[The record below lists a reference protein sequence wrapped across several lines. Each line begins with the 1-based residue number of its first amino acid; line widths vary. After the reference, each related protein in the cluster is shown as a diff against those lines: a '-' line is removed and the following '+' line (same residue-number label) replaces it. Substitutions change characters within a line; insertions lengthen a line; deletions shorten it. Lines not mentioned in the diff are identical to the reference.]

1 MLSLPST
8 SPATLVAFLLAV
20 AFLGA
25 LCTLSMVLA
34 VARWRPHLLPAAL
47 LQHLA
52 AEQSLLQRAL
62 SLVQNKEAQ
71 AERMQ
76 AALLDNVSHE
86 FRTPLT
92 GILAAAQMLREGVDT
107 EQRELTEMII
117 RDGQRMHA
125 TLSNVLELVEME
137 AAAPSVHSEP
147 FDLADEIRA
156 AVAPFAPFAARKG
169 IVLVGPPANASFTAV
184 SDPAMLRKVIGN
196 LVDNAIKF
204 TEAGEVRVGF
214 EPMGDWIRVDVADTG
229 IGIAQPQL
237 PHLFV
242 PFSQG
247 SQGLNRAY
255 AGTGLGLSLTKR
267 MVDLMGGTLTITS
280 EPGTGSVF
288 SVALP
293 REAGAP
299 AGTPHA

>member
-8 SPATLVAFLLAV
+8 SPATIAAFLLAV

-52 AEQSLLQRAL
+52 AERSLLQRAR
-62 SLVQNKEAQ
+62 SLVQNKAEQ

-92 GILAAAQMLREGVDT
+92 GILAAAQILREEVDT
-107 EQRELTEMII
+107 EQRELTDMII

-125 TLSNVLELVEME
+125 TLANVLELVEME
-137 AAAPSVHSEP
+137 AATPTLQPEP
-147 FDLADEIRA
+147 FDLADELRA
-156 AVAPFAPFAARKG
+156 AVMPFASYAARKG
-169 IVLVGPPANASFTAV
+169 IVLVGPPADASFTAV
-184 SDPAMLRKVIGN
+184 SDPALLRKVIAN

-204 TEAGEVRVGF
+204 TETGEVRVGF

-237 PHLFV
+237 PHLFA

-267 MVDLMGGTLTITS
+267 LVDLMGGTITISS
-280 EPGTGSVF
+280 EPGAGSVF

-293 REAGAP
+293 REAGTSDP
-299 AGTPHA
+299 